1 MRCLLDT
8 HTIIWY
14 FENNG
19 RLSQNAET
27 IIDDPD
33 NLIYISSVSIWEIA
47 IKTSL
52 KKLDVSLESFLRE
65 VDQAEFTIVQ
75 LENSYMLNLLNLPKI
90 HKDPFDRLLI
100 ATAQTENMTL
110 ITEDDNI
117 HQYDVQW
124 VW

>member
-19 RLSQNAET
+19 RLSQNAEA

-52 KKLDVSLESFLRE
+52 KKLDISLESLLRE
-65 VDQAEFTIVQ
+65 VGQAEFTIVQ
-75 LENSYMLNLLNLPKI
+75 LENSYMLNLLNLPHI

-117 HQYDVQW
+117 HQYNIQW